1 MNNKIITIIPSLL
14 ILLAIFVTVPS
25 CSHSTPSFVEKSI
38 VQVWKPD
45 LNGGAEVLE
54 ALGVAVGDG
63 TTVLT
68 VINYVDYS
76 PGELAVVSTE
86 HGKFIATIQSIDSR
100 TGATILKLGSGRL
113 PTVTTRD
120 ATTLK
125 AGDKLIVWGQDHAD
139 STLRPTEVLL
149 QVINSNSSTLE
160 FNVILADSTL
170 NKGGY
175 DGVQAQGAVVTDQSG
190 KVLGLESV
198 LTNRLVINVGGP
210 GEIAPIITI
219 HSALELLST
228 NSNNQPWANGPFL
241 IAANEIGSRSG
252 YYVGTV
258 RDYVPVA
265 TAITQV
271 LSELGGPLSTG
282 DLPQDF
288 TSYVLKNQI
297 TQSSDG
303 SLLTTVFPHPVE
315 LHDSSGNVLAQ
326 AKWVGFQWYRNE
338 GKPNRIVYGNI
349 AYIVDGSFELTGDI
363 SSLEN
368 SVRTLLNDP
377 TPYGQ

>member
-326 AKWVGFQWYRNE
+326 AKWVGIQWYRNE